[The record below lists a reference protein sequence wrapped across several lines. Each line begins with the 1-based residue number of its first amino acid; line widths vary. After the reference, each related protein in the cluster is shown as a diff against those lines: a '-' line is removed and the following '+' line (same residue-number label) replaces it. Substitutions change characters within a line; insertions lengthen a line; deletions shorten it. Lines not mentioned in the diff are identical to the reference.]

1 MNVIGLTGGIACG
14 KSTVAGMLVQKG
26 ALVIDADQLA
36 REAVEPGEQAWKEI
50 IQWLGDTVA
59 GEDGS
64 LDRKKIASIVFKDE
78 KSLAKL
84 NSIIHP
90 RVLELFYQRSSELEK
105 ELPGRLLVWD
115 IPLLFETG
123 YDKRVD
129 YIVVVASSEEVQIQR
144 LSARDGLSR
153 EEAIRR
159 IRSQLEI
166 EKKIEK
172 ADFVICNN
180 GTKDLLKEKVDLL
193 WEKLRAI
200 C

>member
-115 IPLLFETG
+115 IPLLFET
-123 YDKRVD
+123 DT
-129 YIVVVASSEEVQIQR
+129 I
-144 LSARDGLSR
+144 
-153 EEAIRR
+153 
-159 IRSQLEI
+159 
-166 EKKIEK
+166 
-172 ADFVICNN
+172 
-180 GTKDLLKEKVDLL
+180 KELIILL
-193 WEKLRAI
+193 WWPHRKRFRYKDYRQGMDYPGKRRFGAYVPSWK
-200 C
+200 